1 MVNGAESPEKQKFY
15 YWFKHELSG
24 KRFDSR
30 EGREFLKENL
40 EKIMYEVNSHFTPEL
55 MSSSSR
61 MSAFFKEPVD
71 AVREAYAD
79 GDYYALAE
87 AMDML
92 KMRCGYA

>member
-1 MVNGAESPEKQKFY
+1 MAYGAETPEKQKFY

-30 EGREFLKENL
+30 GGREFLKENL

-55 MSSSSR
+55 MKDSR
-61 MSAFFKEPVD
+61 LINFFEEPVE
-71 AVREAYAD
+71 AVREAYSD

-87 AMDML
+87 AMDLL
-92 KMRCGYA
+92 KTRCESA